1 MMPFFRTI
9 DEILARLEEWLMVF
23 FLALM
28 VAFTFLFVL
37 LRALH
42 LYAHLGW
49 ANVVIGKADWTQP
62 LVRLLVLWVAF
73 FGASLLTREN
83 KHIKIDL
90 GSVFLPSHWQPFKD
104 VLLSAAC
111 VLVSAIMVKAS
122 FQYIQNEYL
131 FGSHLFLSI
140 PAWIGQIILP
150 IGFLSILF
158 RFLLRGI
165 TQAKE
170 LMGRSNP

>member
-1 MMPFFRTI
+1 MIPFFKTV
-9 DEILARLEEWLMVF
+9 DEILARIEEWLMVF

-28 VAFTFLFVL
+28 VVFTFLFIL

-42 LYAHLGW
+42 LYAHMGW
-49 ANVVIGKADWTQP
+49 ANVVIGKVDWTQP

-73 FGASLLTREN
+73 LGASLLTRDN

-90 GSVFLPSHWQPFKD
+90 STLLMPIRWHHFKE
-104 VLLSAAC
+104 LFLSAAC
-111 VLVSAIMVKAS
+111 LIVSAIMVKTS
-122 FQYIQNEYL
+122 FQYIQNEYIYS
-131 FGSHLFLSI
+131 SHLFLSI

-150 IGFLSILF
+150 IGFLCIFF

-165 TQAKE
+165 AQVKE
-170 LMGRSNP
+170 LAGRSRP

>member
-1 MMPFFRTI
+1 M
-9 DEILARLEEWLMVF
+9 DEILARIEEWLMVF
-23 FLALM
+23 FLSFM
-28 VAFTFLFVL
+28 VVFTFLFIL

-49 ANVVIGKADWTQP
+49 ANVVIGKVDWTQP

-73 FGASLLTREN
+73 LGASLLTRDN
-83 KHIKIDL
+83 RHIKIDL
-90 GSVFLPSHWQPFKD
+90 SSLFMPLRWQHIKD
-104 VLLSAAC
+104 LCLSAAC
-111 VLVSAIMVKAS
+111 VIVSAIMVKTS

-131 FGSHLFLSI
+131 YGGHLFLSI

-150 IGFLSILF
+150 IGFLCILF

-165 TQAKE
+165 TQVKG
-170 LMGRSNP
+170 LMGRPKP

>member
-1 MMPFFRTI
+1 MAHSFKTM
-9 DEILARLEEWLMVF
+9 DEILARIEEWLMVF
-23 FLALM
+23 FLSFM
-28 VAFTFLFVL
+28 VVFTFLFIL

-49 ANVVIGKADWTQP
+49 ANVVIGKVDWTQP

-73 FGASLLTREN
+73 LGASLLTRDN
-83 KHIKIDL
+83 RHIKIDL
-90 GSVFLPSHWQPFKD
+90 SSLFMPLRWQHFKD
-104 VLLSAAC
+104 LFLSAAC
-111 VLVSAIMVKAS
+111 VIVSAIMVKTS

-131 FGSHLFLSI
+131 YGGNLFLSI

-150 IGFLSILF
+150 IGFLCILF

-165 TQAKE
+165 TQVKG
-170 LMGRSNP
+170 LMGRPKP

>member
-1 MMPFFRTI
+1 MTPFFKNM

-28 VAFTFLFVL
+28 VLFTFLFVL

-49 ANVVIGKADWTQP
+49 ANVVIGKVDWTQP

-73 FGASLLTREN
+73 LGASLLTRDN

-90 GSVFLPSHWQPFKD
+90 SSLFMPLRWQHYKD
-104 VLLSAAC
+104 VFLSAAC
-111 VLVSAIMVKAS
+111 VIVSAIMVKTS